1 MPHDILQRIENPR
14 RFQFFFTFVNTK
26 WILVSHE
33 IIILAIKGK
42 ASLIYKWRFDIKVWL
57 VWLAF
62 VGVRKKTKIFLKF
75 WSELSQV
82 ARMCEFSSSFVRKAG
97 KEHERF
103 SEFRRVLWSKVEF
116 LCVIMARSS
125 RASPMS
131 PEVSISSRKSRNI
144 GRDLDGSCN
153 EVKKKRLAV
162 NCVKLRQRK
171 NRA

>member
-1 MPHDILQRIENPR
+1 MTFCNELKIRVAFN
-14 RFQFFFTFVNTK
+14 FFFTFVNTK

-62 VGVRKKTKIFLKF
+62 VGVRKKNKNLFKILIRIVTGRAHVWIQFLLR
-75 WSELSQV
+75 S
-82 ARMCEFSSSFVRKAG
+82 KAG
-97 KEHERF
+97 KGHERF

-153 EVKKKRLAV
+153 EVKKK
-162 NCVKLRQRK
+162 KG
-171 NRA
+171 

>member
-1 MPHDILQRIENPR
+1 MAVKGICYAAWHFATNWKSASLSI
-14 RFQFFFTFVNTK
+14 FFFTFVNTK

-82 ARMCEFSSSFVRKAG
+82 ARMCEFSSYFVRRPEKNTN
-97 KEHERF
+97 
-103 SEFRRVLWSKVEF
+103 
-116 LCVIMARSS
+116 
-125 RASPMS
+125 ASPS
-131 PEVSISSRKSRNI
+131 LEEYYEARLNFYVLLWQDPTELLPCLQKSQYQVGNRGILAGIST
-144 GRDLDGSCN
+144 G
-153 EVKKKRLAV
+153 LAM
-162 NCVKLRQRK
+162 R
-171 NRA
+171 

>member
-1 MPHDILQRIENPR
+1 MAVKGICYAAWHFATNWKSASLSI
-14 RFQFFFTFVNTK
+14 FFTLFNTK

-82 ARMCEFSSSFVRKAG
+82 ARMCEFSSYFVRRPEKNTN
-97 KEHERF
+97 
-103 SEFRRVLWSKVEF
+103 
-116 LCVIMARSS
+116 
-125 RASPMS
+125 ASPGLEEYYEATLNFYVLLWQDPAELLPCLQRS
-131 PEVSISSRKSRNI
+131 QYQVGNRGILAGIST
-144 GRDLDGSCN
+144 G
-153 EVKKKRLAV
+153 LAM
-162 NCVKLRQRK
+162 R
-171 NRA
+171 